1 MGDHMDEI
9 NNLYEDLSL
18 QIERAL
24 VAGDPILMVD
34 DLNAKLGNHES
45 DVHDMSSNGQNCKI

>member
-1 MGDHMDEI
+1 MIYGQQVGDHMDEI
-9 NNLYEDLSL
+9 NDLYEDLSL

-34 DLNAKLGNHES
+34 D
-45 DVHDMSSNGQNCKI
+45 